1 MQERIESLK
10 THVYIDGLSLYY
22 GALKGTSYK
31 WLNLEKLCRLLL
43 PNFQIAC
50 IHYFSAHIPPR
61 PDDAS
66 RHTRQEI
73 YLRAL
78 RTLPTVQ
85 ITLGTFVSYPVYMRL
100 ANPPAAGPCFARVI
114 KNEEKGS
121 DVNLAT
127 QLLVDGFR
135 GRYEA
140 AAVITNDADLTA
152 PLQAVRSELG
162 RPVGLLN
169 PERNRK
175 RWSRALAQEVD
186 FLKPIRTGVL
196 KAAQF
201 PAILHDPTG
210 ALHKPPAW
218 G

>member
-1 MQERIESLK
+1 MK
-10 THVYIDGLSLYY
+10 THVYIDGFSLYY
-22 GALKGTSYK
+22 GALKGTPYK
-31 WLNLEKLCRLLL
+31 WLDLEKLCRLLL
-43 PNFQIAC
+43 PNFQVTH

-61 PDDAS
+61 AGDPS

-78 RTLPTVQ
+78 RTLPTVT
-85 ITLGTFVSYPVYMRL
+85 ITLGTFVSHPAIMRL
-100 ANPPAAGPCFARVI
+100 VTPPPAGPYFARVI

-135 GRYEA
+135 ARYEA
-140 AAVITNDADLTA
+140 AVVITNDSDLTA
-152 PLQAVRSELG
+152 PLQAVRGELG
-162 RPVGLLN
+162 LTMGLLD

-175 RWSRALAQEVD
+175 RWSRRLVQNVD

-196 KAAQF
+196 EAAQF
-201 PAILHDPTG
+201 PSVLQDVTG
-210 ALHKPPAW
+210 TLHKPPAW
-218 G
+218 E